1 MMDGKSLNIT
11 AAKIADLRALF
22 PEVFSEDK
30 IDFAR
35 LKETLGEEVF
45 VVGEHYELSWAGK
58 AEARKEIQKPTTA
71 TLIPNKEGSVNFGA
85 SENIFIEGENLEV
98 LRILQKAYY
107 GKIKMIYIDPP
118 YNTGNDTFVY
128 PDDYAERLTDY
139 NKRASVTNGE
149 GYLNKRDLW
158 RKNTRENGHFHS
170 VWLGMMYPRLYLA
183 RNLLRR
189 DGVFFISIDDNEVA
203 NLKLLLDE
211 IFGEENF
218 EGHIH
223 WRRRH
228 NQPND
233 KTKMIALVGEHIL
246 AYTRDKDAYK
256 KSGVGKV
263 GLTGSFSNPD
273 NDPRGEWASKPW
285 KVGSDQSGSRYTIVS
300 PTGKTLAEEWM
311 GEKNTFD
318 DLVKDHR
325 IVWPKNGDG
334 LPRKKYFRFE
344 REEEGQCA
352 TNWWSHEEFGH
363 NQAANDEMTELFGIK
378 NVFSN
383 PKPKRLIRGLLQIA
397 NVEGNGIVLDFF
409 AGSGATAQAVLEL
422 NAEDFGTRKFICV
435 QMPERLEE
443 KSEAYKAGYR
453 TIADICKARIKKVI
467 ENMQQARLTELEL
480 NGHQHP
486 LGFQA
491 FRLAPSNF
499 KQWRGEVTGEEVLQ
513 QLEAFIHSEK
523 EGSEGEKMLCELLL
537 KWGYPLTVK
546 VEATELNGQPVYVVE
561 DGKLL
566 VFFDDYNPAIKAYI
580 HQRLP
585 KEVVCLDRVFKND
598 DEILT
603 NFQLGLRE
611 AGIELTIV

>member
-1 MMDGKSLNIT
+1 MDGKSLDIT
-11 AAKIADLRALF
+11 AEKIVQLRALF

-35 LKETLGEEVF
+35 LKETLGEETF
-45 VVGEHYELSWAGK
+45 VLGEHYELSWAGK
-58 AEARKEIQKPTTA
+58 AEARREIQKQTTA
-71 TLIPNKEGSVNFGA
+71 TLIPDKEGSVNASA

-98 LRILQKAYY
+98 LRVLQKSYY

-118 YNTGNDTFVY
+118 YNTGNDSFVY
-128 PDDYAERLTDY
+128 PDDYAERLADY
-139 NKRASVTNGE
+139 NKRANLTNGE

-189 DGVFFISIDDNEVA
+189 DGVFFMSIDDNEVA
-203 NLKLLLDE
+203 SLKLLLDE

-246 AYTRDKDAYK
+246 AYARDKDAYK

-285 KVGSDQSGSRYTIVS
+285 KVGSDQSGSCYIIVS
-300 PTGKTLAEEWM
+300 PTGKTLTEEWM
-311 GEKNTFD
+311 GEKSTFD
-318 DLVKDHR
+318 DLVKDNR

-334 LPRKKYFRFE
+334 LPRKKYFRFA

-352 TNWWSHEEFGH
+352 TNWWTHEEFGH

-397 NVEGNGIVLDFF
+397 NVKENDLVLDFF
-409 AGSGATAQAVLEL
+409 AGSGTTAQAVLEL
-422 NAEDFGTRKFICV
+422 NEEDSGNRKFICV

-453 TIADICKARIKKVI
+453 TIADICKARIQKAISK
-467 ENMQQARLTELEL
+467 MQAARAAELKLSGEL
-480 NGHQHP
+480 QP
-486 LGFQA
+486 LGFQT

-499 KQWRGEVTGEEVLQ
+499 KQWRGDATGEELLQ

-523 EGSEGEKMLCELLL
+523 EDSEGEKMLCELLL
-537 KWGYPLTVK
+537 KWGNPLTVK
-546 VEATELNGQPVYVVE
+546 VESTELNGQAVYVVE

-566 VFFDDYNPAIKAYI
+566 VFFDDYNPAVKAYI
-580 HQRLP
+580 HQRRP

-598 DEILT
+598 DEALT
-603 NFQLGLRE
+603 NFQLGLKE
-611 AGIELTIV
+611 AGIKLTIV

>member
-1 MMDGKSLNIT
+1 
-11 AAKIADLRALF
+11 
-22 PEVFSEDK
+22 
-30 IDFAR
+30 
-35 LKETLGEEVF
+35 
-45 VVGEHYELSWAGK
+45 
-58 AEARKEIQKPTTA
+58 
-71 TLIPNKEGSVNFGA
+71 
-85 SENIFIEGENLEV
+85 
-98 LRILQKAYY
+98 
-107 GKIKMIYIDPP
+107 MIYIDPP
-118 YNTGNDTFVY
+118 YNTGNDSFVY

-139 NKRASVTNGE
+139 NKRASVTTGE